1 MHALFPRS
9 TSDLEESAQL
19 PVLKTNALSPGFV
32 DTSVLH
38 SDRCGGESPRFI
50 QARSSIQFG
59 WRIDN
64 YASTHS
70 RIANERKITDSHF
83 DDDLRDTLLTQYCL
97 KTVLDMEKP
106 DFVVFTG
113 DMVTGYNWDKSKG
126 WFERQWKEFT
136 RTVREREIP
145 YAYVL
150 GNHDVEVGPFHIHKL

>member
-1 MHALFPRS
+1 MHTLFSRS
-9 TSDLEESAQL
+9 TSDLEESSQL
-19 PVLKTNALSPGFV
+19 HVLKAGALSSGFV
-32 DTSVLH
+32 DTFVLH
-38 SDRCGGESPRFI
+38 SDRCGGESPPFI
-50 QARSSIQFG
+50 QTRSSIQFG

-64 YASTHS
+64 YASTQF
-70 RIANERKITDSHF
+70 RIANEQKITDSHF

-113 DMVTGYNWDKSKG
+113 DMVTGYSWDGSEG

-150 GNHDVEVGPFHIHKL
+150 GNHDVEVSSFHVHEW